1 MAAAIR
7 ARGLRKVFRGRRRKP
22 DAVAVDLL
30 DLTVEP
36 GEVFGFL
43 GRNGA
48 GKTTSVMMLLGCV
61 APTAGRATLF
71 GEPVGSPASRRRV
84 GFLPEKFRFHEFL
97 TARELL
103 TFHGRLTG
111 MTAAACASRVP
122 RVVDIVGLTDAIDR
136 QVREFSKGMQQRVG
150 LGVALV
156 ADPDLLVLDEPT
168 SALDPLGRRDVRDVL
183 LRLKAE
189 GKTVF
194 LNSHLLS
201 EVELCCDRVA
211 ILDRGRVLREG
222 PIDDLLRSTLRVD
235 IRADGVTP
243 TLVQALEAHGVVEA
257 WEGDVGE
264 LRVGVRDAAAIP
276 ELTRALVNGGADV
289 HSIVPHR
296 ESLEELFVRV
306 VEDGDGEDDRT
317 PGAATPAA

>member
-1 MAAAIR
+1 MTPAID
-7 ARGLRKVFRGRRRKP
+7 AQGLRKVYPGRRRRP
-22 DAVAVDLL
+22 GAVAVDSL
-30 DLTVEP
+30 DLRVEA

-48 GKTTSVMMLLGCV
+48 GKTTAVMMLLGCV
-61 APTAGRATLF
+61 APTAGDATVF
-71 GEPVGSPASRRRV
+71 GEPIGTPASRSRV

-103 TFHGRLTG
+103 MFHGRLAG
-111 MTAAACASRVP
+111 MSRQACAARIPDVL
-122 RVVDIVGLTDAIDR
+122 DLVGLGDAIDK

-150 LGVALV
+150 LGQALI

-183 LRLKAE
+183 LRLKE
-189 GKTVF
+189 QGKTVF

-211 ILDRGRVLREG
+211 VLDHGRVLRQG
-222 PIDDLLRSTLRVD
+222 PIDELLHSVMRLD
-235 IRADGVTP
+235 IRADALTPSLVESLASYGSVEGWEEDAGTVRIGV
-243 TLVQALEAHGVVEA
+243 
-257 WEGDVGE
+257 GDP
-264 LRVGVRDAAAIP
+264 DIIP
-276 ELTRALVNGGADV
+276 DLTRALVAGGADV

-296 ESLEELFVRV
+296 ESLEEFFVRV
-306 VEDGDGEDDRT
+306 VQDGD
-317 PGAATPAA
+317 A

>member
-1 MAAAIR
+1 MAAAIH
-7 ARGLRKVFRGRRRKP
+7 AQGLRKVFPGGRGKP
-22 DAVAVDLL
+22 DAVAVDSL
-30 DLTVEP
+30 DLHVEA

-61 APTAGRATLF
+61 APTAGQATLF
-71 GEPVGSPASRRRV
+71 GQPIGTPASRTRV

-97 TARELL
+97 TAHELL

-111 MTAAACASRVP
+111 MSAGECASRAPEVLE
-122 RVVDIVGLTDAIDR
+122 IVGLADAAGK

-150 LGVALV
+150 LGQALMS
-156 ADPDLLVLDEPT
+156 DPDLLVLDEPT
-168 SALDPLGRRDVRDVL
+168 SALDPLGRRDVRDIL
-183 LRLKAE
+183 LRLKAD

-211 ILDRGRVLREG
+211 ILDHGRVLRHG
-222 PIDDLLRSTLRVD
+222 PIDELVRPALRVD
-235 IRADGVTP
+235 IRADGVTAD
-243 TLVQALEAHGVVEA
+243 LIAALEAFGSVDA
-257 WEGDVGE
+257 QGAAKGE
-264 LRVGVRDAAAIP
+264 LSVAIDREAVVP
-276 ELTRALVNGGADV
+276 ELTRCLVGGGADV

-306 VEDGDGEDDRT
+306 VEDG
-317 PGAATPAA
+317 AHATEPDKVH